1 MLDRSDPRKDAAAA
15 KRPINWKPVEATS
28 GREPKEPD
36 EYGELASAGKR
47 ESIFNRWNQAFHD
60 VLSTNRGPGR
70 VRAAT
75 EEAGEDP
82 GVSADDLAIRR
93 ARTVKLQRM
102 VVPEGVII
110 EGSLTSGSETE
121 ISGRIEGDVNV
132 EGRLHLGP
140 SALVTGNVRATSCL
154 VEGLVEGK
162 VECAQ
167 ELELGRTGRLN
178 ADAMGGKEVTL
189 AGQVFGSV
197 MTGGVARLRATAKI
211 SGNIRARR
219 IVIEDVAVFN
229 GTCTMRAPAQR
240 AESAA
245 ARSQQQELRQ
255 IQHQQQQQG
264 REEK

>member
-1 MLDRSDPRKDAAAA
+1 
-15 KRPINWKPVEATS
+15 
-28 GREPKEPD
+28 
-36 EYGELASAGKR
+36 
-47 ESIFNRWNQAFHD
+47 
-60 VLSTNRGPGR
+60 
-70 VRAAT
+70 
-75 EEAGEDP
+75 
-82 GVSADDLAIRR
+82 VSADDLAIRR

-110 EGSLTSGSETE
+110 EGSLTSGSETD

-219 IVIEDVAVFN
+219 IVIEDGAVFN

-245 ARSQQQELRQ
+245 ARPQQQELRQ

-264 REEK
+264 REE